1 VAVIVT
7 VYVPG
12 AKLLVEEKVRV
23 EVPVPE
29 LASTNVDG
37 FTASEGP
44 DGDTAAL
51 IKTLPDNPLMLETV
65 MVELAEV
72 PGEAVSEPGLAEI
85 EKSTTCTTTC
95 IEWVRDPLVPVIVT
109 V

>member
-1 VAVIVT
+1 
-7 VYVPG
+7 VPG

-29 LASTNVDG
+29 LARTTVEG
-37 FTASEGP
+37 FTVSEGP
-44 DGDTAAL
+44 DGDTVAL
-51 IKTLPDNPLMLETV
+51 IETLPDNPLMLVSV
-65 MVELAEV
+65 MVEFADV
-72 PGEAVSEPGLAEI
+72 PGEAVSEPGLREI
-85 EKSTTCTTTC
+85 EKSTTCTITC